1 MSCSRPLSRRGVQR
15 IAPRFIGGLRSV
27 SWMQPREGRQK
38 TARLRVVSS
47 YNLNAMRAILSSLT
61 GLISSGA
68 QVPTVETV
76 GYCRVSLAGQRPGD
90 PEMRSH
96 PC

>member
-1 MSCSRPLSRRGVQR
+1 MRLRLSLSRQGLPT
-15 IAPRFIGGLRSV
+15 IAHLFVGGWKMASL
-27 SWMQPREGRQK
+27 MQPREGRQK
-38 TARLRVVSS
+38 MSPPAVSS
-47 YNLNAMRAILSSLT
+47 LYEFELMIAILPSLT

-90 PEMRSH
+90 PEMRPP